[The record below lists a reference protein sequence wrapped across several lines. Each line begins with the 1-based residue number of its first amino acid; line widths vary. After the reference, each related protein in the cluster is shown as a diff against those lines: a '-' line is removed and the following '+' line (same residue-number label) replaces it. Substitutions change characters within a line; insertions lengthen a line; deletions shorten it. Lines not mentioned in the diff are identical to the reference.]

1 MEEVNEQQQADME
14 FTPEGESV
22 MTIPS
27 DSVVDATFKEN
38 LREMYLDAN
47 EIVFGE
53 QLETITQV
61 VEVPESE
68 KTYTIEAQVNDLMDQ
83 FLSTIPDYKSE
94 KVLSNIHRLILRFKK
109 LRKCI
114 LDLRRKRRYWWSNT
128 FPLCN
133 RG

>member
-1 MEEVNEQQQADME
+1 ME

-83 FLSTIPDYKSE
+83 LSTIPDYKEERYCST
-94 KVLSNIHRLILRFKK
+94 NIVVFVVSLEYTYVIF
-109 LRKCI
+109 
-114 LDLRRKRRYWWSNT
+114 
-128 FPLCN
+128 
-133 RG
+133 